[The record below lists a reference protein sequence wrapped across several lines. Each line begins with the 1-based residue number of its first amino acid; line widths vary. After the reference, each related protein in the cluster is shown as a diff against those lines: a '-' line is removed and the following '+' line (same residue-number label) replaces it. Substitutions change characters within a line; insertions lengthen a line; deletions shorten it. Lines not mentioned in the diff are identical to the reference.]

1 MPDTAPSSSPYSA
14 DSSSSPYAAGSSSSP
29 YSADSSS
36 FDKLFDI
43 IRRLRSPEG
52 CPWDRAQTPESLRAS
67 LVEEV
72 WECVSAIDAHDDRNL
87 QEELGDLYLLVTMVA
102 WMKEQEGAFTVE
114 AALTG
119 IAEKLVRR
127 HPHVF
132 GSAKTESA
140 EQALRQWDQIKADEK
155 KAAGISGSALDTV
168 PKSLPPL
175 ERAAELQKKAARVGF
190 DWPGPEPVWEKID
203 EELWELRD
211 AVKTGDAKRIED
223 ETGDLLFSVVNLAR
237 LLKTD
242 PGVALHGTNAKFE
255 GRFREVERR
264 LTEQGVRPADAGLAR
279 MDELW
284 NQVKAEESR
293 KLARAEES
301 RKLALDEESAAK

>member
-1 MPDTAPSSSPYSA
+1 MPDTAPSA
-14 DSSSSPYAAGSSSSP
+14 
-29 YSADSSS
+29 
-36 FDKLFDI
+36 FEKLFDI

-52 CPWDRAQTPESLRAS
+52 CPWDRAQTPQSLRAS

-72 WECVSAIDAHDDRNL
+72 WECVSAIEAHDDQNL
-87 QEELGDLYLLVTMVA
+87 REELGDLYLLVTMVA

-140 EQALRQWDQIKADEK
+140 DQALRQWDEIKAEEK

-175 ERAAELQKKAARVGF
+175 EKAAELQKKAARVGF
-190 DWPGPEPVWEKID
+190 DWPGPEPVWDKID
-203 EELWELRD
+203 EELGELRD
-211 AVKTGDAKRIED
+211 AVRTGDARRIE
-223 ETGDLLFSVVNLAR
+223 EEVGDLLFSVVNLAR
-237 LLKTD
+237 LLKAS
-242 PGVALHGTNAKFE
+242 PSLALHGTNAKFE

-264 LTEQGVRPADAGLAR
+264 LSNQGTRLVDAGLAR

-293 KLARAEES
+293 RLARDEES
-301 RKLALDEESAAK
+301 SAPGPEEESAAQ

>member
-1 MPDTAPSSSPYSA
+1 
-14 DSSSSPYAAGSSSSP
+14 
-29 YSADSSS
+29 
-36 FDKLFDI
+36 
-43 IRRLRSPEG
+43 
-52 CPWDRAQTPESLRAS
+52 
-67 LVEEV
+67 VEEV

-132 GSAKTESA
+132 GSAKTGSA
-140 EQALRQWDQIKADEK
+140 DQALRQWDEIKAAEK
-155 KAAGISGSALDTV
+155 EAAGISGSALDTV

-175 ERAAELQKKAARVGF
+175 EKAAELQKKAARVGF
-190 DWPGPEPVWEKID
+190 DWPGPEPVWDKID
-203 EELWELRD
+203 EELWELRE
-211 AVKTGDAKRIED
+211 AIKTGDAGRIED

-237 LLKTD
+237 LLKMD
-242 PGVALHGTNAKFE
+242 PGVALHGTNRKFE
-255 GRFREVERR
+255 TRFREVEKR
-264 LTEQGVRPADAGLAR
+264 LTGQGVRLADAGLAR

-284 NQVKAEESR
+284 NQVKTEETST
-293 KLARAEES
+293 RAP
-301 RKLALDEESAAK
+301 DQESAAK

>member
-14 DSSSSPYAAGSSSSP
+14 DSA
-29 YSADSSS
+29 S
-36 FDKLFDI
+36 FEKLFDI

-52 CPWDRAQTPESLRAS
+52 CPWDRAQTPHSLRAS

-72 WECVSAIDAHDDRNL
+72 WECVSAIEAHDDHNL
-87 QEELGDLYLLVTMVA
+87 REELGDLYLLITMVA

-114 AALTG
+114 SALAG

-132 GSAKTESA
+132 GSAKTASA
-140 EQALRQWDQIKADEK
+140 DQALRQWDEIKAEEK

-175 ERAAELQKKAARVGF
+175 EKAAELQKKAARVGF
-190 DWPGPEPVWEKID
+190 DWPGPEPVWDKID

-211 AVKTGDAKRIED
+211 AVRTGDALRIED
-223 ETGDLLFSVVNLAR
+223 EVGDLLFSVVNLAR
-237 LLKTD
+237 LLKAA
-242 PGVALHGTNAKFE
+242 PSLALRGTNAKFE

-264 LTEQGVRPADAGLAR
+264 LTEQGIRLADAGLAR

-284 NQVKAEESR
+284 NQIKTEESR
-293 KLARAEES
+293 EPAR
-301 RKLALDEESAAK
+301 DEESAAK